1 MWKLRFISINNLIL
15 VILGLSL
22 ILALV
27 FGYLYLFRPIS
38 QPRVKFFLLQT
49 EQMQIKKELFRKV
62 ITNLEERPQK
72 AQNALDKFYPDI
84 FKF

>member
-1 MWKLRFISINNLIL
+1 MRKLRFISINNLIL
-15 VILGLSL
+15 IILGLSL
-22 ILALV
+22 ILALI
-27 FGYLYLFRPIS
+27 FGYLYLFRPIF

-49 EQMQIKKELFRKV
+49 EQIQIKKELFRKV

-72 AQNALDKFYPDI
+72 TQNALDKFYPDI